1 MRRGS
6 VAVAIIVFLAV
17 AAGAGPRDVV
27 RRADAGDQIVFVS
40 LDSPD
45 DASILSCVADSVRR
59 ARPDVTLLSAR
70 EFRDALFPWLEQ
82 ATAPRNVE
90 EFGRLLARAPV
101 KQRLE
106 ELQLRYVAVVN
117 GTTQMGPSKG
127 GIACGGGMGAGGC
140 FGLAWADRETRIA
153 TVLWDTKGTGPATLG
168 AETKTIWIIPAL
180 ILPIPVLLP
189 TEGPACGAMAQQILG
204 NLAGNPAAR

>member
-1 MRRGS
+1 MRIGS
-6 VAVAIIVFLAV
+6 VAVAMVVWLAA
-17 AAGAGPRDVV
+17 AAGAGPGDIV
-27 RRADAGDQIVFVS
+27 RSADAGDQIVFVS

-45 DASILSCVADSVRR
+45 DASIPSCVADSVRR
-59 ARPDVTLLSAR
+59 ARPDLTLLSSR
-70 EFRDALFPWLEQ
+70 EFRDALFPWLEE
-82 ATAPRNVE
+82 ATTPRNVE
-90 EFGRLLARAPV
+90 EFGRLLARSSV

-117 GTTQMGPSKG
+117 GTTQMGQSKG

-168 AETKTIWIIPAL
+168 AEVKGTWIIPAL
-180 ILPIPVLLP
+180 ILPIPLLVP
-189 TEGPACGAMAQQILG
+189 TEGPACGDMAQQILG